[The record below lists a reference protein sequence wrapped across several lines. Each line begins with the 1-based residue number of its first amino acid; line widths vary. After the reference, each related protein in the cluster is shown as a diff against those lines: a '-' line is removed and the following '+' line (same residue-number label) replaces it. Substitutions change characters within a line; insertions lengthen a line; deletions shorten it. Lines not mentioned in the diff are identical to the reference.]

1 MSPLPRLNLA
11 LRADQINALPTLS
24 ELLTFHG
31 LKPTKALGQNFLLDL
46 NLTAKIARA
55 ALAANGGNT
64 QGTTIEVGPGPGGL
78 TRALLLQDF
87 QRVVAIEKD
96 QRAVTLLQSLMDAS
110 LDTLDVI
117 EADALTI
124 DPSTLGPGPHRII
137 ANLPYNIGTA
147 LVTNWLEQIAHKAD
161 TYDSI
166 TVLLQKEVV
175 NRLVAEP
182 GTKAFGRLS
191 VLTQWLCQAS
201 SAFDIPPTAFI
212 PPPKVMS
219 AVVVLRPRPRDQR
232 PFDCNLSALSK
243 VTAALFNQRRKMIRQ
258 AIKGLGPI
266 GLEILEASGIDPT
279 KRAEAL
285 TLPEFGT
292 LARLYEQSSKSSTI

>member
-1 MSPLPRLNLA
+1 MTTEPRLNLA
-11 LRADQINALPTLS
+11 LRADQIDALPSLS
-24 ELLTFHG
+24 DLLKFHG

-55 ALAANGGNT
+55 ALEANGGNT

-87 QRVVAIEKD
+87 QHVVAIEKD
-96 QRAVTLLQSLMDAS
+96 ARAVALLQSLVDAS
-110 LDTLDVI
+110 LDTLTVI

-124 DPSTLGPGPHRII
+124 DPRTLGPAPHRVI
-137 ANLPYNIGTA
+137 ANLPYNVGTA
-147 LVTNWLEQIAHKAD
+147 LVTNWLEQIAHDPD

-219 AVVVLRPRPRDQR
+219 AVAVLRPRPRDQR
-232 PFDCNLSALSK
+232 PFDCSLSALSK

-266 GLEILEASGIDPT
+266 GLEILVASGIDPT

-285 TLPEFGT
+285 TLQEFGT
-292 LARLYEQSSKSSTI
+292 LARLFERA

>member
-1 MSPLPRLNLA
+1 MTTEPRLNLA
-11 LRADQINALPTLS
+11 LRADQIDALPSLS
-24 ELLTFHG
+24 DLLKFHG

-78 TRALLLQDF
+78 TRALLLQDY
-87 QRVVAIEKD
+87 QNVVAIEKD
-96 QRAVTLLQSLMDAS
+96 ARAVTLLQSLVDAS
-110 LDTLDVI
+110 LDTLTVI

-124 DPSTLGPGPHRII
+124 DPRTLGPAPHRVI
-137 ANLPYNIGTA
+137 ANLPYNVGTA
-147 LVTNWLEQIAHKAD
+147 LVTNWLEQIAHDPD

-219 AVVVLRPRPRDQR
+219 AVAVLRPRPRGQR
-232 PFDCNLSALSK
+232 PFDCSLSALSK

-266 GLEILEASGIDPT
+266 GLEILAASGIDPT

-285 TLPEFGT
+285 TLQEFGT
-292 LARLYEQSSKSSTI
+292 LARLLERA

>member
-1 MSPLPRLNLA
+1 MTTEPRLNLA
-11 LRADQINALPTLS
+11 LRADQIDALPSLS
-24 ELLTFHG
+24 DLLKFHG

-55 ALAANGGNT
+55 ALAANGSNT

-87 QRVVAIEKD
+87 QHVVAIEKD
-96 QRAVTLLQSLMDAS
+96 ARAVTLLQSLVDAS
-110 LDTLDVI
+110 LDTLTVV
-117 EADALTI
+117 EADALTV
-124 DPSTLGPGPHRII
+124 DPRTLGPAPHRVI
-137 ANLPYNIGTA
+137 ANLPYNVGTA
-147 LVTNWLEQIAHKAD
+147 LVTNWLEQIAYDPD

-219 AVVVLRPRPRDQR
+219 AVAVLRPRPLDQR
-232 PFDCNLSALSK
+232 PFDCSLSALSK

-266 GLEILEASGIDPT
+266 GLEILTASGIDPT

-285 TLPEFGT
+285 TLQEFGT
-292 LARLYEQSSKSSTI
+292 LARLFERA